1 LKQRCASSVPNQ
13 NETEPSR
20 FGKVKHHEMQRIR
33 SFLVC
38 DNILIQDS
46 FFVRVTA
53 HLFTNT

>member
-1 LKQRCASSVPNQ
+1 
-13 NETEPSR
+13 
-20 FGKVKHHEMQRIR
+20 MQRIR